1 MPGVVRSAVLC
12 LGLAAIAGAQ
22 TPVVQ
27 DGGVLNAASFVASQ
41 PIAAGSLVSIFGS
54 ELAAG
59 LQVADSI
66 PLSTTMGNVSV
77 TFNDVPAPIL
87 FVSQSQINAQVPWE
101 VQTASARVVVKRG
114 DALSAARQAVMGPFS
129 PGIFSTQF
137 GTGQAIA
144 INSATGLLA
153 AAAGAIPGLTT
164 EPVRPGG
171 VIIVYA
177 NGLGAVTPAPKT
189 GSSST
194 DALRNTNT
202 MPEVLI
208 GGKAAQV
215 AFSGLAPQFVGVN
228 QLNIVI
234 PDGVTGDTLPL
245 QLRVGGI
252 TTSDKVTIA
261 VR

>member
-1 MPGVVRSAVLC
+1 M
-12 LGLAAIAGAQ
+12 
-22 TPVVQ
+22 Q
-27 DGGVLNAASFVASQ
+27 DGGILNAASFVATE

-59 LQVADSI
+59 LLQADSI

-77 TFNDVPAPIL
+77 TFNEIPAPLL
-87 FVSQSQINAQVPWE
+87 FVSQGQINAQVPWE
-101 VQTASARVVVKRG
+101 VQGTGARVVVKRG
-114 DALSAARQAVMGPFS
+114 DALSVARQAVMGPFS

-137 GTGQAIA
+137 GSGQAIA

-153 AAAGAIPGLTT
+153 AAPGAIPGLTT
-164 EPVRPGG
+164 EPVRAGG

-177 NGLGAVTPAPKT
+177 NGLGAVTPSART
-189 GSSST
+189 GNSST
-194 DALRNTNT
+194 DVLRNTNT
-202 MPEVLI
+202 LPEVLI
-208 GGKAAQV
+208 GGKNAQV

-234 PDGVTGDTLPL
+234 PEGVTGDTLPL

-252 TTSDKVTIA
+252 MTSDKITIA